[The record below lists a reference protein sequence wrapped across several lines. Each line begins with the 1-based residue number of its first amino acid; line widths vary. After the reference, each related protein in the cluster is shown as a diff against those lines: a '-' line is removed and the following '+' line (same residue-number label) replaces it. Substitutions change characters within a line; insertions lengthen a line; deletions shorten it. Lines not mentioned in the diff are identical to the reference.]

1 MNRLLSTAA
10 ALLAFALPQILPAQ
24 TYPNKPIRVVIPYPA
39 GGSADIVGRT
49 IGAKLTEAWGQQ
61 ILIDNKPGA
70 GGNIGTEFVAKSA
83 PDGYSLLLATDIQM
97 AINPHV
103 YKSLPFNPDRD
114 FAFVAQAAFIEF
126 VLSVH
131 PSIPANNLTELI
143 AHLKAH
149 PGKYSYASSGYGSTH
164 HLSMELL
171 KSMTG
176 IDMVHVPYKGSG
188 QMLPDLISGQV
199 QLAFT
204 GIPQTMPH
212 VRSGKLKAIALGS
225 AKRLDAAPGVPTIA
239 ETLPGFEANASWNYF
254 APAGTPREIV
264 MKLNA
269 EINRILNLDNVSE
282 RLVSQ
287 GLIPIGGTPERLAE
301 RMKSDYVKWGKVV
314 KDIGLKVE

>member
-199 QLAFT
+199 QLSFT

-254 APAGTPREIV
+254 APAGTPREIM

>member
-10 ALLAFALPQILPAQ
+10 ALLAFALPQMLLAQ

-39 GGSADIVGRT
+39 GGSADVVART
-49 IGAKLTEAWGQQ
+49 VGAKLTEAWGQQ
-61 ILIDNKPGA
+61 ILVDNKPGA
-70 GGNIGTEFVAKSA
+70 GGNIATEFVAKSA
-83 PDGYSLLLATDIQM
+83 PDGYTLLLATDIQM
-97 AINPHV
+97 GINPHI
-103 YKSLPFNPDRD
+103 YKALPYNPDRD
-114 FAFVAQAAFIEF
+114 FAFVVQAAFIEF

-171 KSMTG
+171 KSMAG

-199 QLAFT
+199 QLSYT

-212 VRSGKLKAIALGS
+212 VKSGKLKAIALGS
-225 AKRLDAAPGVPTIA
+225 AKRLDAAPGVPVIA

-264 MKLNA
+264 MRLNA
-269 EINRILNLDNVSE
+269 EINRILNLDDIRG
-282 RLVSQ
+282 RLISQ
-287 GLIPIGGTPERLAE
+287 GLIPIGGTPEGLAE

>member
-10 ALLAFALPQILPAQ
+10 ALLAFALPQMLSAQ
-24 TYPNKPIRVVIPYPA
+24 TYPNKPIRVVIPYAA
-39 GGSADIVGRT
+39 GGGGDIVGRT
-49 IGAKLTEAWGQQ
+49 IGAKLSEAWGQQ

-83 PDGYSLLLATDIQM
+83 PDGYTLLLGTDIQM

-103 YKSLPFNPDRD
+103 YKSLPYNPDRD
-114 FAFVAQAAFIEF
+114 FAFVVQAAFID
-126 VLSVH
+126 LLLTVH

-143 AHLKAH
+143 AHLKAN
-149 PGKYSYASSGYGSTH
+149 PGKYSYGSSGYGSTH

-199 QLAFT
+199 QLSTA
-204 GIPQTMPH
+204 GISQTMPY
-212 VRSGKLKAIALGS
+212 VRSGKLKAIAVGS
-225 AKRLDAAPGVPTIA
+225 AKRLDAAPGVPAIA

-264 MKLNA
+264 MQLNA
-269 EINRILNLDNVSE
+269 EINRILKMDDIRE
-282 RLVSQ
+282 RFASQ
-287 GLIPIGGTPERLAE
+287 GLIPIGGTRESLAE

>member
-1 MNRLLSTAA
+1 MNRLLSTAV
-10 ALLAFALPQILPAQ
+10 ALLAFALPQMLPAQ

-83 PDGYSLLLATDIQM
+83 PDGYTLLLATDIQM
-97 AINPHV
+97 GINPHI
-103 YKSLPFNPDRD
+103 YKALPFNPDRD

-171 KSMTG
+171 KNMTG

-199 QLAFT
+199 QLSFT